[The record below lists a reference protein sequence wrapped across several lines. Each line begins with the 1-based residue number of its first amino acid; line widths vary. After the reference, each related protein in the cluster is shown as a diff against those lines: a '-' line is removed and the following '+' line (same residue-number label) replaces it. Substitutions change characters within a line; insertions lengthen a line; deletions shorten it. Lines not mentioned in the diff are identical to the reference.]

1 MVIKVAVAGVG
12 NCCSSVI
19 QGVEY
24 YGPMHD
30 AKFIPG
36 IMHPV
41 LGKYRIK
48 DIKFVAAFDVNRNK
62 VGKDLADAIRA
73 PPNNT
78 WEISKVK
85 KKGVIVQKSQVLD
98 GIGEQLAKKVPVDPR
113 QKPVDVAK
121 VLRESDA
128 DMLINYLPV
137 GSAKATRYFAG
148 ECLKAGCG
156 MINAIPE
163 FIASKTEWSSKFKK
177 AGIPI
182 AGDDIKS
189 QIGATIIHRM
199 LAEMIVKRG
208 GIIDESYQL
217 NVGGNTDFLNMLEQ
231 SRLTSK
237 RISKTEA
244 VSSLIPYN
252 VPMRVGP
259 SDYVEF
265 LGDKKVCHIYI
276 SGKKFGNA
284 PFKIDLKL
292 QVEDSPD
299 SGGVMVDA
307 IRCVKI
313 AQDRNIGGQLES
325 ISSYFFKHP
334 PKQFPDSVCYQ
345 KVEDFIAGK
354 LDR

>member
-1 MVIKVAVAGVG
+1 MKIKVAVAGVG
-12 NCCSSVI
+12 NCCSSLV
-19 QGVEY
+19 QGIEY
-24 YGPMHD
+24 YGPMD
-30 AKFIPG
+30 VATSIPG
-36 IMHPV
+36 IMHPN
-41 LGKYRIK
+41 LGNYKIK
-48 DIKFVAAFDVNRNK
+48 DIGFVAAFDVNKDK
-62 VGKDLADAIRA
+62 VGKDLADAINA
-73 PPNNT
+73 PPNST
-78 WEISKVK
+78 WKISDVK

-98 GIGEQLAKKVPVDPR
+98 GIGEQLAKMIPVDPN
-113 QKPVDVAK
+113 QKPVDVAA
-121 VLRESDA
+121 VLKESGA
-128 DMLINYLPV
+128 DLLISYLPV
-137 GSAKATRYFAG
+137 GSAEATRYFAG
-148 ECLKAGCG
+148 ECLKAGCAF
-156 MINAIPE
+156 INAIPE
-163 FIASKTEWSSKFKK
+163 FIASTPDWASKFEK

-189 QIGATIIHRM
+189 QVGATIIHRT
-199 LAEMIVKRG
+199 LADIITKRG
-208 GIIDESYQL
+208 AIIDESYQL
-217 NVGGNTDFLNMLEQ
+217 NVGGNTDFLNMLES
-231 SRLTSK
+231 SRLDSK

-265 LGDKKVCHIYI
+265 LGDTKVCHIYI

-299 SGGVMVDA
+299 SAGVMIDA

-313 AQDRNIGGQLES
+313 ARDRGIGGPLES

-334 PKQFPDSVCYQ
+334 PKQFSDSVCFQ

-354 LDR
+354 LER